1 MRCPTDHAPAVL
13 SLARPTVRPGAPGP
27 RMAPVAA
34 LAPLAGLLLG
44 LVEAPARACAM
55 MPHREGVLAE
65 SDHQQAIFTVEPTGG
80 SSVEYRVSWEGDA
93 AEFGWIVALPDSY
106 TGLSDG
112 DVARFEALLGLTAP
126 RVFIELNTDEDDDDG
141 GDQGC
146 GCGGVGGAKA
156 TDLAGGGDTANA
168 LGVSLID
175 QGFTGTYD
183 YVVLQGDD
191 VEGMGAWLSGA
202 GYVLDADAEANLAA
216 LVAEGGWVFA
226 ALRLSPEAGST
237 GGALPPIRFA
247 LSDERLV
254 FPARMGRISDGRLM
268 KNTFFV
274 LGPAPMALSGWGS
287 VDARSRDIDDQD
299 PVEAFEEWQLEVG
312 TTEAVA
318 LRTYVGEDVDGRWI
332 TRFDSEVEARAMTAD
347 ARFEAGAVDTI
358 HTSLEGRQGRGPAP
372 AGAALLPLGLLAAL
386 GLRRRRPTP
395 PAAG

>member
-1 MRCPTDHAPAVL
+1 MRCPTDHAPAAL
-13 SLARPTVRPGAPGP
+13 SRARPNDRPLAPGP
-27 RMAPVAA
+27 RMALGLA
-34 LAPLAGLLLG
+34 LAPLAALLLG

-55 MPHREGVLAE
+55 MPHREGALAE
-65 SDHQQAIFTVEPTGG
+65 SDHQQAIFTVEPGGG

-112 DVARFEALLGLTAP
+112 EVGRFEALLDLTAP
-126 RVFIELNTDEDDDDG
+126 RVFIELDANGDDG
-141 GDQGC
+141 GAEGC
-146 GCGGVGGAKA
+146 GCGGMSGAKS

-183 YVVLQGDD
+183 YVVLQGND

-216 LVAEGGWVFA
+216 LVGEGGWVFA

-247 LSDERLV
+247 LSDARLV

-274 LGPAPMALSGWGS
+274 LGPTPMALAGWGS
-287 VDARSRDIDDQD
+287 VDAQSRDIDDQD

-332 TRFDSEVEARAMTAD
+332 TRFDSEVEARAMIAD
-347 ARFEAGAVDTI
+347 ARLEADAVDAI
-358 HTSLEGRQGRGPAP
+358 HTTLEGRQGRGPAP
-372 AGAALLPLGLLAAL
+372 AGAALLPLGLLVAL
-386 GLRRRRPTP
+386 GLRRRRPGR